1 LSRCQLFFR
10 ALERSLL
17 CTACATIAGS
27 LQRSRSGNGARDTS
41 SGEPNSFNSREA
53 SPGVNAS
60 ANQERDASGSVAQ
73 QAHPWS
79 NCYFN

>member
-1 LSRCQLFFR
+1 MDEQQ
-10 ALERSLL
+10 
-17 CTACATIAGS
+17 
-27 LQRSRSGNGARDTS
+27 QRSRSGNGARNTS
-41 SGEPNSFNSREA
+41 SGEPNSFNNRVDSREA